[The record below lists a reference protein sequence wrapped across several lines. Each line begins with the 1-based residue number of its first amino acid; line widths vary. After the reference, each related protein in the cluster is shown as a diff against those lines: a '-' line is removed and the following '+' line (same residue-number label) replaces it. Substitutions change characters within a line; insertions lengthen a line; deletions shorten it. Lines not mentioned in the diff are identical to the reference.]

1 MIQISMKVIQDKIYM
16 KINLMEIKTK
26 ILLNKVL
33 IINNLSINLIKRI
46 IPIKRQTNFPR
57 NSHLFRRTIF
67 HMQSLL

>member
-46 IPIKRQTNFPR
+46 IPIKRQTNFPT